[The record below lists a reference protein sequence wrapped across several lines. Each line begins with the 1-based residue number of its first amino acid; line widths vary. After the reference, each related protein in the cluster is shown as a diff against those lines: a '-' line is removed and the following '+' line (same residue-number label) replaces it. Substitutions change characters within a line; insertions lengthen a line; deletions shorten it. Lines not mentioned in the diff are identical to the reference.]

1 MIRSFGWAAFA
12 LVAFAANGASAQN
25 ATPWSGSY
33 GGLSAGIASVDNKI
47 IQVQGTEFEKP
58 TYSNTG
64 RGFFGG
70 IFFGHNIQWGSL
82 VAGAEADFA
91 LASVRKKSFEKADPD
106 DGMDSRLDAF
116 STVRGRLG
124 FAASASVLLYA
135 TGGLAL
141 GQFSQIAGDTDTS
154 PSGNKKWD
162 KVDTSGMRD
171 HWKVGWTA
179 GGGVEMMV
187 LGNWTVRGEYLY
199 ADFGTALS
207 GNDYNLKDKYANSGH
222 FGRVA
227 VGYKF

>member
-1 MIRSFGWAAFA
+1 MKRSTIIAALA
-12 LVAFAANGASAQN
+12 VLPMSAAVAQAQSP
-25 ATPWSGSY
+25 TPWSGSY
-33 GGLSAGIASVDNKI
+33 GGLSAGIASVNNKI
-47 IQVQGTEFEKP
+47 IQVEGSEFEKP

-70 IFFGHNIQWGSL
+70 IFFGHNIQWGSV
-82 VAGAEADFA
+82 VAGAEADIA

-124 FAASASVLLYA
+124 FAAGASVLLYA
-135 TGGLAL
+135 TGGLAM
-141 GQFSQIAGDTDTS
+141 GQFSQIAGDTDPS
-154 PSGNKKWD
+154 PSGKKWD
-162 KVDTSGMRD
+162 KADTSGMRD

-207 GNDYNLKDKYANSGH
+207 GNDYTLKDKYDNSGH